1 MDWIDGIG
9 ELFTECIPCRGNG
22 CELCGGHGVILS
34 EAGRRA
40 QKLGDDMYAELP
52 PVSQSEVQRSIAKIK
67 AREAGIRVATVDGEH
82 VPDIHRKPR
91 R

>member
-1 MDWIDGIG
+1 MDSIG
-9 ELFTECIPCRGNG
+9 ELFTDCTQCRGSG

-40 QKLGDDMYAELP
+40 QKLGDEMFAELP
-52 PVSQSEVQRSIAKIK
+52 PVSKTEAQSAV
-67 AREAGIRVATVDGEH
+67 ARLRARDVGIRVVTEDGEH
-82 VPDIHRKPR
+82 IPDIHKKPR